1 MNVSGLLKKY
11 QLSTFSFVILK
22 RLSYGTLSYF
32 LCSKSLSLS
41 WKRKGK
47 KNTRAYLYRLT
58 RALALALAL
67 TLTCVVEMTLDA
79 QEQENHDRRRSS
91 RDENESNQRMRKNN
105 SNATEKNETA
115 FLVVAFRVVVF
126 LLSFAA
132 LYVSTRAY
140 SVIVRFLNER
150 RRTTLYRYSSFP
162 KYNNNNNNNNN
173 SNNAESVDSALRERF
188 LWTTREVVLLSDTKI
203 NTGGVKEKHRRSD
216 DKRFNRLYQKA
227 KRLHVYF
234 TVSLCEVMLKALGHS
249 EITIEGCERDAN
261 IDIHSHSTPLVVV
274 SNAPR
279 ISEILFFVQYLRRS
293 IPLFISAAPPS
304 LLHERSTTALEAT
317 ILDAVG
323 SDQIFFGKTFAH
335 RQQYV
340 HRMKKLLAL
349 ISGRLPTIYFP
360 EVAGRAS
367 LTHVLEFDENLFA
380 KGQKVQPVTLLFSS
394 SSSSSNR
401 AGHRRE
407 KATHFVRRLYPKR
420 FESLADLFLAKTNPL
435 KVTFLPSM
443 KPSKEENENLKVFAE
458 RVRTACAE
466 ALDVPKID
474 TEVIHKSTTA
484 VGTLLLPYSQ

>member
-1 MNVSGLLKKY
+1 
-11 QLSTFSFVILK
+11 
-22 RLSYGTLSYF
+22 
-32 LCSKSLSLS
+32 
-41 WKRKGK
+41 
-47 KNTRAYLYRLT
+47 
-58 RALALALAL
+58 
-67 TLTCVVEMTLDA
+67 MTLDA

-91 RDENESNQRMRKNN
+91 RDENESNQRRRKND

-140 SVIVRFLNER
+140 AVILRFLNER
-150 RRTTLYRYSSFP
+150 R
-162 KYNNNNNNNNN
+162 NNNSNNNN

-216 DKRFNRLYQKA
+216 DKRLNRLYQKA

-293 IPLFISAAPPS
+293 IPLFISAAPPT
-304 LLHERSTTALEAT
+304 LLHERSTTTLEAT

-323 SDQIFFGKTFAH
+323 TDQIFFGKTFAH

-394 SSSSSNR
+394 STSSSSSSSSSSNR

-407 KATHFVRRLYPKR
+407 KAKHFVRRLYPKR
-420 FESLADLFLAKTNPL
+420 FRRS
-435 KVTFLPSM
+435 
-443 KPSKEENENLKVFAE
+443 
-458 RVRTACAE
+458 
-466 ALDVPKID
+466 VPF
-474 TEVIHKSTTA
+474 
-484 VGTLLLPYSQ
+484 

>member
-91 RDENESNQRMRKNN
+91 RDENESNQRRRKNN

>member
-1 MNVSGLLKKY
+1 MF
-11 QLSTFSFVILK
+11 QI
-22 RLSYGTLSYF
+22 
-32 LCSKSLSLS
+32 SLSFLE
-41 WKRKGK
+41 KKGK
-47 KNTRAYLYRLT
+47 KKYASAYLYRLT

-91 RDENESNQRMRKNN
+91 RDENESNQRRRKNN
-105 SNATEKNETA
+105 SNATEKNETV
-115 FLVVAFRVVVF
+115 FLVAFRVVVF

-140 SVIVRFLNER
+140 AVILRFLNER

-162 KYNNNNNNNNN
+162 KYNNNNN

-216 DKRFNRLYQKA
+216 DKRLNRLYQKA

-293 IPLFISAAPPS
+293 IPLFISAAPPT

-335 RQQYV
+335 RQQHV

-360 EVAGRAS
+360 EVAGCASLS

-380 KGQKVQPVTLLFSS
+380 KGQKVQPVTLLFSSS

>member
-1 MNVSGLLKKY
+1 M
-11 QLSTFSFVILK
+11 
-22 RLSYGTLSYF
+22 
-32 LCSKSLSLS
+32 
-41 WKRKGK
+41 
-47 KNTRAYLYRLT
+47 
-58 RALALALAL
+58 
-67 TLTCVVEMTLDA
+67 
-79 QEQENHDRRRSS
+79 
-91 RDENESNQRMRKNN
+91 
-105 SNATEKNETA
+105 
-115 FLVVAFRVVVF
+115 
-126 LLSFAA
+126 
-132 LYVSTRAY
+132 
-140 SVIVRFLNER
+140 
-150 RRTTLYRYSSFP
+150 
-162 KYNNNNNNNNN
+162 
-173 SNNAESVDSALRERF
+173 
-188 LWTTREVVLLSDTKI
+188 
-203 NTGGVKEKHRRSD
+203 
-216 DKRFNRLYQKA
+216 
-227 KRLHVYF
+227 YF

>member
-1 MNVSGLLKKY
+1 MF
-11 QLSTFSFVILK
+11 QI
-22 RLSYGTLSYF
+22 
-32 LCSKSLSLS
+32 SLSFLE
-41 WKRKGK
+41 KKGK

-91 RDENESNQRMRKNN
+91 RDENESNQRRRKNN

-140 SVIVRFLNER
+140 AVILRFLNER

-162 KYNNNNNNNNN
+162 KYNNNNN

-203 NTGGVKEKHRRSD
+203 NTSGVKEKHRRSD
-216 DKRFNRLYQKA
+216 DKRLNRLYQKA
-227 KRLHVYF
+227 KRLHEYF

-293 IPLFISAAPPS
+293 IPLFISAAPPT
-304 LLHERSTTALEAT
+304 LLRERLTTALEAT

-394 SSSSSNR
+394 SSSSSSSSNR

-407 KATHFVRRLYPKR
+407 KATHFVRRLYLKR
-420 FESLADLFLAKTNPL
+420 FESLADLFLANTNPL

>member
-1 MNVSGLLKKY
+1 
-11 QLSTFSFVILK
+11 
-22 RLSYGTLSYF
+22 
-32 LCSKSLSLS
+32 
-41 WKRKGK
+41 
-47 KNTRAYLYRLT
+47 
-58 RALALALAL
+58 
-67 TLTCVVEMTLDA
+67 MTLDA

-91 RDENESNQRMRKNN
+91 RDENESNQRRRKNN

-140 SVIVRFLNER
+140 AVILRFLNER
-150 RRTTLYRYSSFP
+150 R
-162 KYNNNNNNNNN
+162 NNNSNNNN

-216 DKRFNRLYQKA
+216 DKRLNRLYQKA

-293 IPLFISAAPPS
+293 IPLFISAAPPT
-304 LLHERSTTALEAT
+304 LLHERSTTTLEAT

-323 SDQIFFGKTFAH
+323 TDQIFFGKTFAH

-340 HRMKKLLAL
+340 HRMKKLSAL

-394 SSSSSNR
+394 STSSSSSSSSSSNR

-407 KATHFVRRLYPKR
+407 KAKHFVRRLYPKR
-420 FESLADLFLAKTNPL
+420 FESLADLFLSKTNPL

>member
-1 MNVSGLLKKY
+1 MF
-11 QLSTFSFVILK
+11 QI
-22 RLSYGTLSYF
+22 
-32 LCSKSLSLS
+32 SLSFLE
-41 WKRKGK
+41 KKGK

-91 RDENESNQRMRKNN
+91 RDENESNQRRRKNN
-105 SNATEKNETA
+105 SNATEKNETV
-115 FLVVAFRVVVF
+115 FLVAFRVVVF

-140 SVIVRFLNER
+140 AVIVRFLNER

-293 IPLFISAAPPS
+293 IPLFISAAPPT
-304 LLHERSTTALEAT
+304 LLYERSTTALEAT

-394 SSSSSNR
+394 SSSSSNL

>member
-1 MNVSGLLKKY
+1 MF
-11 QLSTFSFVILK
+11 QI
-22 RLSYGTLSYF
+22 
-32 LCSKSLSLS
+32 SLSFLE
-41 WKRKGK
+41 KKGK

-79 QEQENHDRRRSS
+79 QEKEDHDRRRSS
-91 RDENESNQRMRKNN
+91 RDENESNQRRRKNN

-140 SVIVRFLNER
+140 AVILRFLNER
-150 RRTTLYRYSSFP
+150 RRTTLYIYSSFP
-162 KYNNNNNNNNN
+162 KYNTTNNNNNNNNNNN

-216 DKRFNRLYQKA
+216 DKRLNRLYQKA
-227 KRLHVYF
+227 KRLHEYF

-279 ISEILFFVQYLRRS
+279 ISEIIFFVQYLRRS
-293 IPLFISAAPPS
+293 IPLFISAAPPT

-323 SDQIFFGKTFAH
+323 SEQIFFGKTFAH

-394 SSSSSNR
+394 STSSSSSSSSSSNR

-420 FESLADLFLAKTNPL
+420 FESFADLFLAKTNPL

>member
-1 MNVSGLLKKY
+1 
-11 QLSTFSFVILK
+11 
-22 RLSYGTLSYF
+22 
-32 LCSKSLSLS
+32 
-41 WKRKGK
+41 
-47 KNTRAYLYRLT
+47 
-58 RALALALAL
+58 
-67 TLTCVVEMTLDA
+67 MTLDA

-91 RDENESNQRMRKNN
+91 RDENESNQRRRKNN

-140 SVIVRFLNER
+140 AVILSFLNER
-150 RRTTLYRYSSFP
+150 R
-162 KYNNNNNNNNN
+162 NNNSNNNN

-216 DKRFNRLYQKA
+216 DKRLNRLYQKA

-279 ISEILFFVQYLRRS
+279 ISEILFFVRYLRRS
-293 IPLFISAAPPS
+293 IPLFISAAPPT
-304 LLHERSTTALEAT
+304 LLHERSTTTLEAT

-323 SDQIFFGKTFAH
+323 TDQIFFGKTFAH

-394 SSSSSNR
+394 STSSSSSSSSSSSNR

-407 KATHFVRRLYPKR
+407 KAKHFVRRLYPKR
-420 FESLADLFLAKTNPL
+420 FESLADLFLSKTNPL

>member
-1 MNVSGLLKKY
+1 
-11 QLSTFSFVILK
+11 
-22 RLSYGTLSYF
+22 
-32 LCSKSLSLS
+32 
-41 WKRKGK
+41 
-47 KNTRAYLYRLT
+47 
-58 RALALALAL
+58 
-67 TLTCVVEMTLDA
+67 MTLDA

-91 RDENESNQRMRKNN
+91 RDENESNQRRRKNN
-105 SNATEKNETA
+105 SNATEKNETV
-115 FLVVAFRVVVF
+115 FLVAFRVVVF

-140 SVIVRFLNER
+140 AVILRFLNER
-150 RRTTLYRYSSFP
+150 RRTTLYRYSSFR
-162 KYNNNNNNNNN
+162 KYNNNNNNNNNNN

-203 NTGGVKEKHRRSD
+203 NTSGVKEKHRRSD
-216 DKRFNRLYQKA
+216 DKRLNRLYQKA
-227 KRLHVYF
+227 KRLHEYF

-293 IPLFISAAPPS
+293 IPLFISAAPPT
-304 LLHERSTTALEAT
+304 LLRERLTTALEAT

-394 SSSSSNR
+394 SSSSSSSSNR

-407 KATHFVRRLYPKR
+407 KATHFVRRLYLKR
-420 FESLADLFLAKTNPL
+420 FESLADLFLANTNPL

>member
-293 IPLFISAAPPS
+293 IPLFISAAPPT